1 MGVMDKED
9 LAKELANAFS
19 GKSDYGNFELVKDE
33 VTGKYVNKVK
43 AKIKKPKTSARPP
56 AALNVGVKP
65 ALEPIL
71 EETTVTANLQMV
83 PMTYDHQK
91 K

>member
-1 MGVMDKED
+1 MDKEE
-9 LAKELANAFS
+9 LAKELENAFS

-43 AKIKKPKTSARPP
+43 PKAKKVKRSVVPT
-56 AALNVGVKP
+56 ALNVGVKA

-71 EETTVTANLQMV
+71 EESNITAHL
-83 PMTYDHQK
+83 
-91 K
+91 